1 MLPPQGLG
9 GTLTFPA
16 HTNPPK
22 NWSPAL
28 SLRARWLPILLS
40 GAFLVAMVAASQAI
54 PCEEVLFPRRPS
66 CAALIQPARRGTS
79 TARACSSWDVCR
91 LGVWAAAEPP
101 GPLGLWGKAIL
112 GYAFCALCMNLAA
125 ADMTPMLSAAILP
138 VLLGTDSWTYP
149 VAVTTLVALVCLGQV
164 LLERA
169 GLRERIDYRPLA
181 FKPRVALASWGR
193 RLLAFALLSA
203 PAYLTG
209 NPLFAVPP
217 LLVAFTELT
226 RPDFTLRARPWRAWA
241 VLACAGLV
249 GSLGRAVV
257 ETAGVPLPL
266 MVAVCFAALVLVW
279 NGLSTWLP
287 PAGAVVL
294 LSFLVPYAGPLT
306 FGVEVAVG
314 AAAWVAVAMLF
325 PGVRPGHVGRRLGA
339 RSRQPSDAARG
350 QRIGRLAASP
360 VLPPGE
366 GECYSPTDSFRAG

>member
-1 MLPPQGLG
+1 M
-9 GTLTFPA
+9 
-16 HTNPPK
+16 
-22 NWSPAL
+22 

-54 PCEEVLFPRRPS
+54 PCEEVLFPET
-66 CAALIQPARRGTS
+66 AAILCGAWIQPRQAWNINRPRMLVLMSVGS
-79 TARACSSWDVCR
+79 VFGLLLNLLVPW
-91 LGVWAAAEPP
+91 
-101 GPLGLWGKAIL
+101 GLWGKAIL

-306 FGVEVAVG
+306 FGIEVAVG

-325 PGVRPGHVGRRLGA
+325 PGVRPGHVRPARLGA
-339 RSRQPSDAARG
+339 RS
-350 QRIGRLAASP
+350 
-360 VLPPGE
+360 
-366 GECYSPTDSFRAG
+366 